1 MKLSSSITIPDEEIK
16 LVATR
21 ASGPGGQNVNKVS
34 TAIHLFFNIHKSSLP
49 ELVKERLLTS
59 NDSRITADGFIV
71 IKAQSHRTHEKN
83 KEAAKERL
91 KQIFRAAL
99 ITPKKRRP
107 TKPKANAN
115 RRRLDN
121 KKHHSHTKALRKQIS
136 SDH

>member
-1 MKLSSSITIPDEEIK
+1 MKLSSSTTIPDEEIK

-71 IKAQSHRTHEKN
+71 IKAQSHRTLEKN

-91 KQIFRAAL
+91 KQIFRAAW
-99 ITPKKRRP
+99 ITPRKRRL

-121 KKHHSHTKALRKQIS
+121 KKHHSRNKALRKQVS
-136 SDH
+136 NDH